1 MPIISNSIQNNG
13 GSSQGIRSQTRTYR
27 SGNSTLHLREGQTL
41 RGVISDIHGND
52 ITLSME
58 DGSSFTGQLPDA
70 NQYSIG
76 QKAAFLITGLE
87 NNTIYM
93 KATTGAYLLNMEDTI
108 AQALEEALLPR
119 SPRNLDVVRS
129 LLSNSQSISREN
141 IMASIQLCAQYPEA
155 DVHSVITM
163 KCLGLPMTNE
173 SVLQFENYQN
183 QTHQLLYKMDT
194 LTDSIGDMLHAI
206 GSQVPALAKETAS
219 TLLDLALEGV
229 TVPEMTEQPNEAA
242 AASAEENSEAP
253 IPETGE
259 EAANTTGN
267 PVQDGSNGTADA
279 ETSTPF
285 SRVKNLIN
293 NLTESVGTKSTPEPE
308 TPAFSKE
315 EVGAY
320 LPEEERAAVH
330 EQLRD
335 LPFSEAAKK
344 QLADG
349 TLSVSRFLT
358 EVKQMLPN
366 LTDEQAGK
374 LISSDAFRKLVK
386 GQFLS
391 NWTIS
396 PKQLKEPGA
405 LTETYAK
412 MAKEWETLSHFSETV
427 LGKDVFSKLSSSAS
441 DMTENLNFMKT
452 LNETFP
458 YIQLP
463 IKLQN
468 QNAHADLYVMTRKEA
483 LKKNPDNLKVLL
495 HLDMEHLGTLDI
507 RIAKENTAVSL
518 NFFVS
523 EKDTLHL
530 FERNVELLQDAIN
543 AQGYACTSELSLKEK
558 EVDIVNDFLATNKAP
573 IGDMK
578 RYNFDLRA

>member
-87 NNTIYM
+87 NYM

-219 TLLDLALEGV
+219 ALLDLALEGV
-229 TVPEMTEQPNEAA
+229 TVPDMAEQPDETGTVPM
-242 AASAEENSEAP
+242 EENSE
-253 IPETGE
+253 IPVLETEE
-259 EAANTTGN
+259 EAVTKNDANT
-267 PVQDGSNGTADA
+267 AA
-279 ETSTPF
+279 KETSTPF
-285 SRVKNLIN
+285 SRVKNLLN
-293 NLTESVGTKSTPEPE
+293 NLTDSVGVKNNPE
-308 TPAFSKE
+308 TETPVFSKE
-315 EVGAY
+315 EVGTY
-320 LPEEERAAVH
+320 LPEEERMAVH
-330 EQLRD
+330 EQLSD
-335 LPFSEAAKK
+335 FPFSEATKK
-344 QLADG
+344 QLSDG

-405 LTETYAK
+405 LTETYEK
-412 MAKEWETLSHFSETV
+412 MAKEWETLSHFSQTV

-468 QNAHADLYVMTRKEA
+468 QNAHADLYVMTRKES